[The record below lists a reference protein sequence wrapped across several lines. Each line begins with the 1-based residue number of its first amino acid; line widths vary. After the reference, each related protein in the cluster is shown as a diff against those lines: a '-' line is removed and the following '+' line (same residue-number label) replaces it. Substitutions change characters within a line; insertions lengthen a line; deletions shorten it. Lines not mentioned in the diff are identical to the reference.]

1 MGRYPSI
8 AADKQKT
15 GAARGKLYAMY
26 AKEIYSAAKKSTD
39 VDANPTLKRLIEKAK
54 KAEVPSDIIN
64 RAIDKAKGVG
74 GEDYQEVIY
83 EGFGPG
89 NSTFIVK
96 TLTDNVNRTVSF
108 VRTAFNKVHKSLGVT
123 NSVSYNYDYLGVI
136 VFNSDKEEEIFE
148 ALLNE
153 GIELVDFNNENC
165 KITISCNPT
174 DFHHVKDVIEK
185 IEPNVEYIYDEIG
198 NFAKEEITL
207 TGEDKEL
214 YDRLYN
220 MLEEIDDVTAI
231 YTNVKED

>member
-1 MGRYPSI
+1 M
-8 AADKQKT
+8 
-15 GAARGKLYAMY
+15 
-26 AKEIYSAAKKSTD
+26 IYRC
-39 VDANPTLKRLIEKAK
+39 LR
-54 KAEVPSDIIN
+54 
-64 RAIDKAKGVG
+64 
-74 GEDYQEVIY
+74 
-83 EGFGPG
+83 
-89 NSTFIVK
+89 
-96 TLTDNVNRTVSF
+96 
-108 VRTAFNKVHKSLGVT
+108 
-123 NSVSYNYDYLGVI
+123 I

-153 GIELVDFNNENC
+153 GIELVDFNNENG

-174 DFHHVKDVIEK
+174 DFHRVKDVVEK